1 MTLQIALKI
10 DDLLQH
16 KALSPLSQEDIL
28 TLEKIQALNTDGYPE
43 AEVRTYV
50 IDPIVK
56 ILGYE
61 KGTSFSPDLERRVDF
76 IDSRKH
82 IDYKCTLWEENFWI
96 IEAKKPKAKRNRKTF
111 EYAVFKQALEYAV
124 HPKINAALVVL
135 CDGDLFE
142 VFDREENVKDPILRF
157 NRSDLVHRFDDLRA
171 LLSPWQVW
179 FFEKRRIARL
189 IDKVFD
195 REFNLQ
201 RLAEFRQ
208 IVDTRLQGKRAVV
221 LKNYQKTFDAKQDHR
236 ERIELLQS
244 MSTDDIV
251 DGWFFLNLPVPEIFV
266 MIHALVDRCLE
277 NPFPV
282 LYKLFPDHPRD
293 ASDTY
298 YAYALVFLAVLHT
311 RAENGNFRTPW
322 LPAWLKK
329 PNSND
334 TDIEAAV
341 QILMMRCLTQ
351 FRDDQPRKL
360 NLLCYAAVRRILKR
374 LAVLQESEW
383 ASAKQRFA
391 YMRFFTEE
399 ISWNAFASSP
409 AGFVLQS
416 INSRS
421 ITISS
426 RLIASF
432 KNDDGTLQVET
443 GKSKLRELWYL
454 DAQLIQSAPPN
465 YLTLLKERGLE
476 ETYPS
481 ESIDVTIDY
490 LGHLSLCLLESLPV
504 WKAYAIENHRNEI
517 AILAQF
523 GSWQAKNWLDPDL
536 LASAP
541 TEQELA
547 ERFFFGNIGTQRSL
561 AVGAF

>member
-43 AEVRTYV
+43 AEVRAYV

-96 IEAKKPKAKRNRKTF
+96 IEAKKPKAKRKRKTF

-124 HPKINAALVVL
+124 HPKINAALIVL

-251 DGWFFLNLPVPEIFV
+251 DGWFFLNLPVPEIFA

-298 YAYALVFLAVLHT
+298 YAYALVFLAVLHK

-383 ASAKQRFA
+383 ASAEQRFA

-443 GKSKLRELWYL
+443 GKSKLRELWDL

-465 YLTLLKERGLE
+465 YLTLLKERGLG

-523 GSWQAKNWLDPDL
+523 GSWQAKKWLDPDL

-547 ERFFFGNIGTQRSL
+547 ERFFFGDIGTQRSL

>member
-1 MTLQIALKI
+1 MTLQMALKI
-10 DDLLQH
+10 EDLLQR
-16 KALSPLSQEDIL
+16 KALPPLTQEDIH
-28 TLEKIQALNTDGYPE
+28 TLEKIQALNTEGYTE
-43 AEVRTYV
+43 AEVRAYV
-50 IDPIVK
+50 VDPFVR

-61 KGTSFSPDLERRVDF
+61 KGTTFSPDLERRVDF
-76 IDSRKH
+76 IDSRKF

-96 IEAKKPKAKRNRKTF
+96 IEAKKPKSRRRKCF
-111 EYAVFKQALEYAV
+111 EYAVFRQALEYAV

-142 VFDREENVKDPILRF
+142 VFDREENVKNPILRF
-157 NRSDLVHRFDDLRA
+157 NRNNLVQRFNDLRG

-179 FFEKRRIARL
+179 FFEKRRITRL

-201 RLAEFRQ
+201 RLAEFQ
-208 IVDTRLQGKRAVV
+208 QLVQTRLQGKRAIV
-221 LKNYQKTFDAKQDHR
+221 LSNYQKAFDGKRDHH
-236 ERIELLQS
+236 ERIEILRS
-244 MSTDDIV
+244 MPTDDIV
-251 DGWFFLNLPVPEIFV
+251 DGWFFLNLPVPEILA

-282 LYKLFPDHPRD
+282 LHKLFPDYPRD

-298 YAYALVFLAVLHT
+298 YSYSLVFLAVLHKRT
-311 RAENGNFRTPW
+311 ENTNFRTPW

-329 PNSND
+329 PDS
-334 TDIEAAV
+334 TEAGIEGAV
-341 QILMMRCLTQ
+341 QVLMMRCLTQ
-351 FRDDQPRKL
+351 FDEDQPRKL
-360 NLLCYAAVRRILKR
+360 TLLCYAAVRRILKR
-374 LAVLQESEW
+374 LAVVQESEW
-383 ASAKQRFA
+383 ASAEQQFA
-391 YMRFFTEE
+391 LMRFFTEE

-416 INSRS
+416 INTRS

-432 KNDDGTLQVET
+432 TNESGTLQLET
-443 GKSKLRELWYL
+443 GKSKLRELWAL
-454 DAQLIQSAPPN
+454 DARLIQTAPSN
-465 YLTLLKERGLE
+465 YLALIQERNLG

-490 LGHLSLCLLESLPV
+490 LGHLSLCLLESLPD
-504 WKAYAIENHRNEI
+504 WKAYALEHYRNDI
-517 AILAQF
+517 AIIAHL
-523 GSWQAKNWLDPDL
+523 GSWQAKKWLEPDL
-536 LASAP
+536 PAIAV

-547 ERFFFGNIGTQRSL
+547 DRFFFGDVGAQRSL
-561 AVGAF
+561 SVGAF

>member
-1 MTLQIALKI
+1 MTLTIE
-10 DDLLQH
+10 DLLQH
-16 KALSPLSQEDIL
+16 KALSPLSHEDIL

-43 AEVRTYV
+43 AEVRAYV

-56 ILGYE
+56 MLGYE
-61 KGTSFSPDLERRVDF
+61 KGTTFSPDLERRVDF
-76 IDSRKH
+76 IDSRKQ

-96 IEAKKPKAKRNRKTF
+96 IEAKKPKAKRKRKTF
-111 EYAVFKQALEYAV
+111 EYAVFKQTLEYAV
-124 HPKINAALVVL
+124 HPQINAALVVL
-135 CDGDLFE
+135 CDGDMFE
-142 VFDREENVKDPILRF
+142 VFDREANVKDPILRF
-157 NRSDLVHRFDDLRA
+157 NRSDLVQRFDDLRA
-171 LLSPWQVW
+171 LLAPWQVW
-179 FFEKRRIARL
+179 FFEKRRITRL

-201 RLAEFRQ
+201 RLAEFQ
-208 IVDTRLQGKRAVV
+208 QTIDTQLQRKWAVV
-221 LKNYQKTFDAKQDHR
+221 LTNYQKTFDAKQDHR
-236 ERIELLQS
+236 EQIELLRS

-251 DGWFFLNLPVPEIFV
+251 DGWFFLNLPIPEIFAI
-266 MIHALVDRCLE
+266 IHALVDRCLE

-298 YAYALVFLAVLHT
+298 YAYALVFLAVLRKRT
-311 RAENGNFRTPW
+311 ENGNFRTPW

-329 PNSND
+329 PDSND

-351 FRDDQPRKL
+351 FRDDQPRKIT
-360 NLLCYAAVRRILKR
+360 LLCYAAVRRILKR

-383 ASAKQRFA
+383 VSAEQRFA
-391 YMRFFTEE
+391 FMRFFTEE

-432 KNDDGTLQVET
+432 KNDHGTLQVET
-443 GKSKLRELWYL
+443 GKSKLRELWAL
-454 DAQLIQSAPPN
+454 DAELIKNAPPN
-465 YLTLLKERGLE
+465 YVALLQERSLG

-490 LGHLSLCLLESLPV
+490 LGHLSLVLLESLPD
-504 WKAYAIENHRNEI
+504 WKAYAIEHHRNDI
-517 AILAQF
+517 AILAEL
-523 GSWQAKNWLDPDL
+523 GSWQAKKWLDPDL
-536 LASAP
+536 PASAP

-547 ERFFFGNIGTQRSL
+547 ERFFFGDIGAQRSL

>member
-1 MTLQIALKI
+1 MALKI
-10 DDLLQH
+10 EDLLQH
-16 KALSPLSQEDIL
+16 KALSPLSQEDIP
-28 TLEKIQALNTDGYPE
+28 TMEKIQALNTDGYTE
-43 AEVRTYV
+43 AEVRAYV
-50 IDPIVK
+50 IDPIVN

-61 KGTSFSPDLERRVDF
+61 KGTTFSPDLERRVDF
-76 IDSRKH
+76 IDSRKQ

-96 IEAKKPKAKRNRKTF
+96 IEAKKPKAKRKRSTF

-124 HPKINAALVVL
+124 HPQINAALVVL

-142 VFDREENVKDPILRF
+142 VFDREVNVKEPIVRF
-157 NRSDLVHRFDDLRA
+157 NRSDLVQRFDDLRV

-208 IVDTRLQGKRAVV
+208 IVDIQLQGKRAVV
-221 LKNYQKTFDAKQDHR
+221 LRNYQKTFDAKQDHR
-236 ERIELLQS
+236 EQIELLRS
-244 MSTDDIV
+244 MPTDDIV
-251 DGWFFLNLPVPEIFV
+251 DGWFFLTLPAGHIFA
-266 MIHALVDRCLE
+266 MIHTLVDRCLD

-298 YAYALVFLAVLHT
+298 YAYALAFLAVLHKRT
-311 RAENGNFRTPW
+311 ENTAFRTPW
-322 LPAWLKK
+322 LPAWLKE
-329 PNSND
+329 SGSSA
-334 TDIEAAV
+334 ISLQAAV
-341 QILMMRCLTQ
+341 RVLMMRCLTQ
-351 FRDDQPRKL
+351 FREDQPRKL
-360 NLLCYAAVRRILKR
+360 TLLCYAAVRRILKR

-383 ASAKQRFA
+383 VSAEQRFA
-391 YMRFFTEE
+391 FMRFFTEE

-432 KNDDGTLQVET
+432 KNNDGTLQVET
-443 GKSKLRELWYL
+443 GKSKLRELWAL

-465 YLTLLKERGLE
+465 YLALLKERSLG

-490 LGHLSLCLLESLPV
+490 LGHLSLCLLESLPD
-504 WKAYAIENHRNEI
+504 WKAYAIEHHRNDI
-517 AILAQF
+517 AILAQL
-523 GSWQAKNWLDPDL
+523 GSWQAKKWLDPDL
-536 LASAP
+536 PASAP

-547 ERFFFGNIGTQRSL
+547 ERFFFGDIGAQRSL